1 MEVLNNIWSVLTT
14 ENETTYNIVTAIVM
28 FIEIYLSFCLFT
40 QILKINYTKFQKIN
54 YVILVSI
61 FGIINSLI
69 VPRPFNIFLN
79 YIVLFIFI
87 KYLFKTNILKTIFAV
102 IIPLII
108 FGLVNSLIMNPFI
121 KLLNINLEGLLLI
134 PIYRIIYLSIT
145 YLIIYFLVLLIR
157 HTDFKLTFS
166 MDLDKKTTT
175 NIFLNLILGI
185 STFLIQVTLNF
196 YYINEVPIIFT
207 LFNFIL
213 LFAYFFYSFYSLIK
227 TTKLDVATRDL
238 ETAESYNNSLT
249 VLYDNVKGFK
259 HDFDNMVNTIGGYI
273 KVDDM
278 EGLKEY
284 YSSLEKECEQVKN
297 VQMLN
302 PKVINN
308 PGIYNLLV
316 SKYQKA
322 TDSDIKIN
330 FEFFFDFDNLQMPI
344 YPFSRILGILLD
356 NAIEA
361 AKDCEEKEINILFR
375 ESRKQH
381 VQIISIEN
389 TYMDKNI
396 DTKKIF
402 EKGVSGK
409 KEHTG
414 IGLWEV
420 NEIVKKNNN
429 IVLNTTKNDK
439 YFKQELQ
446 IYF

>member
-284 YSSLEKECEQVKN
+284 YASLEKECEQVKN